1 MSSNIYS
8 LRLIDMKEIKPSP
21 RRKRPS
27 QFVGKTFYLPI
38 PLAKKIEE
46 QAEQEFGGNQ
56 SALAT
61 EALSRGLGV
70 EIPVE
75 AMPA

>member
-1 MSSNIYS
+1 MF
-8 LRLIDMKEIKPSP
+8 KKVKTSP
-21 RRKRPS
+21 RRKRTP
-27 QFVGKTFYLPI
+27 QFVNKTFYLPI

-61 EALSRGLGV
+61 EALNRGLGV

>member
-1 MSSNIYS
+1 
-8 LRLIDMKEIKPSP
+8 MKDTKPSP
-21 RRKRPS
+21 RRKRVP
-27 QFVGKTFYLPI
+27 QFVNKTFYLPI

-46 QAEQEFGGNQ
+46 QAEVEFGGNQ

-70 EIPVE
+70 DIPMEVI
-75 AMPA
+75 PA